1 LLLLADGKE
10 EAPVAEEF
18 KIQDLE
24 LPGSFVPA

>member
-1 LLLLADGKE
+1 LLPLADVKE